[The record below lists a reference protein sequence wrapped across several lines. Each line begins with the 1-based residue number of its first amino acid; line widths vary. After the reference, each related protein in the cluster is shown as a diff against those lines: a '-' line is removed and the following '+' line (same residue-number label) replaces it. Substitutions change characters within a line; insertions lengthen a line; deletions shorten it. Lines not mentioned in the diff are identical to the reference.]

1 MVNSF
6 SVKTKK
12 EEKNNEG
19 YLLPGNKIKRLPLVL
34 PVEEEKGKGKAE
46 PNADKAQLLLG
57 RCQGCVHNLIGYVFP
72 KLIYLKD
79 A

>member
-34 PVEEEKGKGKAE
+34 PVEEKKGKGKAE
-46 PNADKAQLLLG
+46 PYADKAQLLLG